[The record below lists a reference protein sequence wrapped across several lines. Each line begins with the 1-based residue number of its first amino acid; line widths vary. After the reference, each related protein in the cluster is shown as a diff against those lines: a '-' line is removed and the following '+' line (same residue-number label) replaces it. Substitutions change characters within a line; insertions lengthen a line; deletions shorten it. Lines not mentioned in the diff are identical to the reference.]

1 MRYLSLFLL
10 IIAPFIASIAQ
21 TTPFEGTIEFK
32 KIKKG
37 KTSSYIYYVKGDII
51 RLEEYG
57 PMKTIVDIALIDL
70 KKKKVFLISPE
81 RQSYMEL
88 KPSHTT
94 KNMSNTRVEMKSER
108 KSVLNHECKKWVV
121 SNKDLNAKVTYWV
134 TKGNYNFFVELLG
147 VLHRKDYHSLF
158 FQQVPEAVG
167 YFPMQSLWTDLSGV
181 ERERLEVVSIKPHI
195 IHGNLFT
202 IPSEYTEITN

>member
-10 IIAPFIASIAQ
+10 INTLFLTSIAQ
-21 TTPFEGTIEFK
+21 NTFEGTIEFK

-37 KTSSYIYYVKGDII
+37 KSSSYIYYVKGDII

-57 PMKTIVDIALIDL
+57 PSKTIVDIALIDL

-81 RQSYMEL
+81 RESYMVL
-88 KPSHTT
+88 QPAHSS
-94 KNMSNTRVEMKSER
+94 KNMANTRVEMKSER
-108 KSVLNHECKKWVV
+108 KTVLNHECKKWVV
-121 SNKDLNAKVTYWV
+121 SNQDLNAKVTYWV
-134 TKGNYNFFVELLG
+134 TKGNYDFFVELLG
-147 VLHRKDYHSLF
+147 VLRRKDYHSLF

-167 YFPMQSLWTDLSGV
+167 FFPMQSLWTDMNGV
-181 ERERLEVVSIKPHI
+181 ERERLEVVSIKPHV

-202 IPSEYTEITN
+202 IPPGYSEIKN